1 MIDSARG
8 SPPAGPVS
16 GQSSAQQSS
25 APLLRRLAALL
36 YESLLLGALLLLAG
50 FALAAAVSPTPAPL
64 GLRSPQIP
72 SLPARIL
79 TLAALF
85 VVAGSYYLWSWTGG
99 RRSLPMKTWRLRLVR
114 TDGRSLD
121 ARTALTR
128 YVAAWIGPVLMIL
141 AYAALQPTGHPRLA
155 FWLLGMNYAW
165 ALIDR
170 DHRFLHDRIAHTRLI
185 DDRAPRRGGPPVAS
199 RAG

>member
-8 SPPAGPVS
+8 SPPAGLVS
-16 GQSSAQQSS
+16 GQGSSAPQP
-25 APLLRRLAALL
+25 APLLRRFAALL

-50 FALAAAVSPTPAPL
+50 FALAAIVSPSPDP

-85 VVAGSYYLWSWTGG
+85 VVAGAYYVWSWTGG

-114 TDGRSLD
+114 IDGRSLD

-141 AYAALQPTGHPRLA
+141 AYAALQPTGHARFA
-155 FWLLGMNYAW
+155 FWLLGVNYAW

-170 DHRFLHDRIAHTRLI
+170 DRRFLHDRIARTRLI
-185 DDRAPRRGGPPVAS
+185 DDRAPRRDAPPGAR